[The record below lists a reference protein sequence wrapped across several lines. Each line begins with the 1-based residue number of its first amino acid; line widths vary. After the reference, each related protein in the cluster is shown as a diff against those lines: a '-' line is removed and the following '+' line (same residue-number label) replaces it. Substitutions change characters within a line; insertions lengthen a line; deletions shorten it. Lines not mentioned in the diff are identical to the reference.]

1 MSSGDLEAEA
11 ARAVEMPYRPD
22 FREFI
27 RDLENLTPG
36 QFILLVGLGAGILRG
51 VPGYLLPGSIANPAV
66 LAVAVAA
73 LSLLALSGAVLVW
86 WIAVHRRRFSWWKT
100 AWHLTLALALGDLLG
115 FALAFVD
122 ASMQTNG
129 EFISSWFNA
138 PLSTTMPGLLAP
150 ILFKSP
156 VRLLGSA
163 LLIALGRSLHEAP
176 PPLSAQSSL
185 LDSEN
190 SISDRASRP
199 SSS

>member
-1 MSSGDLEAEA
+1 MSSGDLQAES

-51 VPGYLLPGSIANPAV
+51 VPGFLLPGSIAKPAA
-66 LAVAVAA
+66 AVAMAA

-115 FALAFVD
+115 FAMAFVD
-122 ASMQTNG
+122 ASMQSNG
-129 EFISSWFNA
+129 EFISSYFTA

-150 ILFKSP
+150 TLLRSP
-156 VRLLGSA
+156 IRFLGSA

-176 PPLSAQSSL
+176 PPLPAQSSL
-185 LDSEN
+185 SVDSQEA
-190 SISDRASRP
+190 IPDPASRP